1 MKKVKNLEELK
12 SLKEKC
18 LSEFEDPK
26 TTRIIVGMATCG
38 LAAGAG
44 EVFDS
49 IAGEI
54 MKLGL
59 EDKVNVVRSG
69 CMGACH
75 SEPTVEITVPGQ
87 ESVLYGNVDNQSA
100 KILVRNHIVR
110 GEIVNELVLEK
121 TYETIAEWRE

>member
-1 MKKVKNLEELK
+1 MEKLKNLEELK
-12 SLKEKC
+12 SFRGKC
-18 LSEFEDPK
+18 LSEFEDSK
-26 TTRIIVGMATCG
+26 KTRIIVGMATCG

-59 EDKVNVVRSG
+59 EDTVNVVRSG

-87 ESVLYGNVDNQSA
+87 DSVLYGNVDSQSA
-100 KILVRNHIVR
+100 KVLVRNHIIR
-110 GEIVNELVLEK
+110 GEIVTELVLEK
-121 TYETIAEWRE
+121 TYETIDERRG